1 MVEEVASFDAEFG
14 LAADPGEGQVGEDD
28 VAVAA
33 GNDIVEVVFDGP
45 IQPEAFAQRELAG
58 EALLEVGVARKVVAA
73 FYPARY
79 DGAAATV
86 EELSFVGKA
95 CCRGEPSLPQTSA
108 GWNHL
113 LLPQNLG
120 LLPGAVQRESQGC
133 GQRIDALAV
142 GQFEAIA
149 VGVMRD
155 GQALLTDQHPFD
167 DGAQQQILVGAR
179 PGAAQG

>member
-1 MVEEVASFDAEFG
+1 MAREVASFDAELG
-14 LAADPGEGQVGEDD
+14 LAVNPGEDQVGEDD

-33 GNDIVEVVFDGP
+33 GNRIVELVFDGTV
-45 IQPEAFAQRELAG
+45 QPKAFSQRELSG
-58 EALLEVGVARKVVAA
+58 EALLQVGEAGKVVAA
-73 FYPARY
+73 IYPACH
-79 DGAAATV
+79 DGAAAAV

-108 GWNHL
+108 GWNQL
-113 LLPQNLG
+113 LLPQDLG
-120 LLPGAVQRESQGC
+120 LLPGTVQGESQGC

-167 DGAQQQILVGAR
+167 DGAQQQILVGA
-179 PGAAQG
+179 